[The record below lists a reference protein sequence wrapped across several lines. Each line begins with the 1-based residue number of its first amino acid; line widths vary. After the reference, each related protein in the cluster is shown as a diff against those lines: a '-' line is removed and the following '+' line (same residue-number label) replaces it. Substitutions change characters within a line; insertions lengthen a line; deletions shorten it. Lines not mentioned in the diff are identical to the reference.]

1 MFSISSFILNTLIRV
16 IKFNVIYI
24 NIPFLLYLIDIN
36 KLKVIY
42 NNIKNVLITPSKIV
56 LVVYYFKHFFF
67 I

>member
-16 IKFNVIYI
+16 IKFNIIYI
-24 NIPFLLYLIDIN
+24 NIPLLLYLADIN

-56 LVVYYFKHFFF
+56 LVVRCFKHFFF

>member
-1 MFSISSFILNTLIRV
+1 MFSISSFVFNIFIKV

-24 NIPFLLYLIDIN
+24 NIPLLLCLVDIN

-56 LVVYYFKHFFF
+56 LVVRYFKHFFF

>member
-1 MFSISSFILNTLIRV
+1 MFFISSFVLNTPIRV

-24 NIPFLLYLIDIN
+24 DVPFLLYLIDIN

-42 NNIKNVLITPSKIV
+42 NNIKNVLITPFKTV
-56 LVVYYFKHFFF
+56 LVVRYFRYLFF

>member
-1 MFSISSFILNTLIRV
+1 MFSISSFVFNTLIRV

-24 NIPFLLYLIDIN
+24 NIPFLLYLADID

-42 NNIKNVLITPSKIV
+42 NNIKNVLITPSKTV
-56 LVVYYFKHFFF
+56 LVVRRFKHFFF

>member
-1 MFSISSFILNTLIRV
+1 MFSISSFILNTFIRV

-24 NIPFLLYLIDIN
+24 NIPFLLCLIDIN

-42 NNIKNVLITPSKIV
+42 NNIKNILIIPSKIV
-56 LVVYYFKHFFF
+56 LIVCYFKHFFF